1 MRAVVVALIL
11 SAQIAM
17 GQDQQ
22 ADGLVVSKSQIVISS
37 QVSAPITEMP
47 VRNGQAFLAGEVL
60 VRFDCAILE
69 AQRDAQA
76 ERQIAADLNAAS
88 LERLNRSGAAGR
100 TETLL
105 AQSEAKVA
113 AAEFRAINAQ
123 LKGCVITAPFKGR
136 MVETFVS
143 TFENVGETQE
153 LIEIVDDQ
161 NLEIELIVPSNW
173 LQWLSAGTGF
183 DFRVFETGD
192 VRPAEITRIGAIVDP
207 VSRTAKVF
215 ARFDDLPGG
224 VLAGM
229 TGTAMFPQN

>member
-1 MRAVVVALIL
+1 MPAVTARRT
-11 SAQIAM
+11 SA
-17 GQDQQ
+17 GCCSRVD
-22 ADGLVVSKSQIVISS
+22 
-37 QVSAPITEMP
+37 P
-47 VRNGQAFLAGEVL
+47 VRSDCDGAGSAGGRLGRVKVADRDLQPGVRADHRNARAQRPGFSGGEVL

-207 VSRTAKVF
+207 VSRTAK
-215 ARFDDLPGG
+215 
-224 VLAGM
+224 
-229 TGTAMFPQN
+229 